1 MNNLIRNSYRI
12 ASYIFLLVT
21 IGFLLYGLL
30 LYQTDPVD
38 LIKYLLFQVFFIFLQ
53 GSLFIRL
60 IRLNLKGIERVV
72 YSYGLGIV
80 ITILEYF
87 VCFSLHFDKGIFFI
101 GIVVS
106 IIESVIIFKVLLQKK
121 YNPIH
126 SFLLVPLPLWNIF
139 SIILMVTLFGFIL
152 YNPLPNVGGTVT
164 FNQDLLWNIGN
175 MESAQRGFPM
185 EDSRVAGVPLYYHYF
200 GSIHLAVMSLITGIE
215 PTELFFKFSQ
225 LGKAFLIVFSAF
237 LLGKNFFRD
246 TTKGLWFTWIF
257 FFTSCASLNKVMENG
272 YGTFLNINFLHIT
285 VKPIGFQFSISFLFL
300 AAVILLKQFRETRL
314 QYNLLIT
321 FTLLSFFSIGTK
333 GPVGLVL
340 VGVVLAIMF
349 ISLILKKDR
358 IRQIAIYALSLSVLF
373 IGTYLTFIKNSTS
386 SLGFQLGYTVRDTAV
401 WKNITEY
408 VTFGKNEDWLIVP
421 AIFVHLFLFLPF
433 AMPLFVFWLADR
445 IKSFNRLHFEELLVG
460 GLAICGI
467 CGTLI
472 FKQDGHSELYFIL
485 TAIPF
490 IELAAL
496 SWLFNNVPRLSSVS
510 RFLICLLFL
519 IGSYTTAANVIAQ
532 IIEGEKKV
540 ESVQSKLNYYGPPG
554 YNQITSYENEAMLWL
569 KEHSNTQDLMATN
582 RHYYFGTKTEGTQ
595 RYFYY
600 STFSN
605 RRYFLE
611 GWAYYYSR
619 EEFKKVPKDRLLL
632 NKKIFNN
639 ESDVE
644 EILSHYKIKYIVASK
659 FENPELRLTYDNAQ
673 VVFSNRDVDI
683 YRVDLK

>member
-1 MNNLIRNSYRI
+1 MNKILIRNTYRL
-12 ASYIFLLVT
+12 ASYIILLVT
-21 IGFLLYGLL
+21 IGYLIYGLL
-30 LYQTDPVD
+30 LYHTNPID

-60 IRLNLKGIERVV
+60 IRLNVRGLERVV

-80 ITILEYF
+80 ITTLEYF
-87 VCFSLHFDKGIFFI
+87 VCYSLHFSKGLFFI
-101 GIVVS
+101 GILAS
-106 IIESVIIFKVLLQKK
+106 ISESYIIFKILLQKK

-126 SFLLVPLPLWNIF
+126 SFLLVPSPLWNII

-152 YNPLPNVGGTVT
+152 YNPLPNVGGAVT
-164 FNQDLLWNIGN
+164 FNQDFLWNIGN
-175 MESAQRGFPM
+175 MESAQRGFPI

-225 LGKAFLIVFSAF
+225 LGNVFLIVFSAF

-246 TTKGLWFTWIF
+246 TTKGLWFTWVF

-272 YGTFLNINFLHIT
+272 YGAFLNIHFLHIT
-285 VKPIGFQFSISFLFL
+285 VKPIGFQISIPFLFL
-300 AAVILLKQFRETRL
+300 AVVILIKQFRETML

-321 FTLLSFFSIGTK
+321 FVLLSFFCIGTK

-340 VGVVLAIMF
+340 VGVVMAIMF
-349 ISLILKKDR
+349 ISLIIKKE
-358 IRQIAIYALSLSVLF
+358 IIKPVAFYALSLTVLF

-401 WKNITEY
+401 WKYMTEY
-408 VTFGKNEDWLIVP
+408 VPFMKSADWLIVP
-421 AIFVHLFLFLPF
+421 AIIVHLFFFLPF
-433 AMPLFVFWLADR
+433 AMPLFFFWIGDR
-445 IKSFNRLHFEELLVG
+445 IKKFNRLSFEELLVG
-460 GLAICGI
+460 GLAISGI
-467 CGTLI
+467 YGTLI

-496 SWLFNNVPRLSSVS
+496 AWLFQNVPRLSSVS
-510 RFLICLLFL
+510 RFLILLIFL
-519 IGSYTTAANVIAQ
+519 IGSYTTAANVINQ
-532 IIEGEKKV
+532 VIKGEKKV
-540 ESVQSKLNYYGPPG
+540 EIVQSKLNYYGPPG
-554 YNQITSYENEAMLWL
+554 YNQITSYEYEAMMWL
-569 KEHSNTQDLMATN
+569 RRHTDTQDLMATN

-619 EEFKKVPKDRLLL
+619 EGFEDVPKDRLLI
-632 NKKIFNN
+632 NQKIFSNHP
-639 ESDVE
+639 DTK
-644 EILSHYKIKYIVASK
+644 EILSRYNIKYIIVSK
-659 FENPELRLTYDNAQ
+659 FESPDLKLTYDNAHE
-673 VVFSNRDVDI
+673 VFSNRDVDI
-683 YRVDLK
+683 YRVK